1 MHQTQPS
8 ARESQSRIWTQ
19 IYVTPKTG
27 FPLASKFWN
36 FYSTVEYR
44 GRKNLERPHCL
55 QPMSQA
61 FCLHQVGKIILS
73 SLGILR
79 MMTTKGWLQW
89 CAGKCLTLLSKEKKK
104 NSQTNNTSPPPVMS
118 WFVAFADFCRRR
130 QWCHPLTIADF
141 RLPVWKQSSRSFC
154 TESTDVTALHSI
166 SAL

>member
-19 IYVTPKTG
+19 LYVTPKTG

-61 FCLHQVGKIILS
+61 FCLHRVGKIILS

-79 MMTTKGWLQW
+79 MITTKGWLQW
-89 CAGKCLTLLSKEKKK
+89 CAGKCLTLLSKEKKTK
-104 NSQTNNTSPPPVMS
+104 QSNKQYLPTTSNVLICSICWFLSEKAVVSSSNHS
-118 WFVAFADFCRRR
+118 WF
-130 QWCHPLTIADF
+130 Q
-141 RLPVWKQSSRSFC
+141 
-154 TESTDVTALHSI
+154 VTSVKAE
-166 SAL
+166 

>member
-19 IYVTPKTG
+19 LYVTPKTG

-61 FCLHQVGKIILS
+61 FCLHRVGKIILS

-79 MMTTKGWLQW
+79 MITTKGWLQW

-104 NSQTNNTSPPPVMS
+104 QSNKQYLPTTSNVLICSICWFLSEKAVVSSSNHS
-118 WFVAFADFCRRR
+118 WF
-130 QWCHPLTIADF
+130 Q
-141 RLPVWKQSSRSFC
+141 
-154 TESTDVTALHSI
+154 VTSVKAE
-166 SAL
+166 

>member
-104 NSQTNNTSPPPVMS
+104 KQSNKQYLPTTSNVLICSICWFLSEKAVVSSSNHS
-118 WFVAFADFCRRR
+118 WF
-130 QWCHPLTIADF
+130 Q
-141 RLPVWKQSSRSFC
+141 
-154 TESTDVTALHSI
+154 VTSVKAE
-166 SAL
+166 

>member
-19 IYVTPKTG
+19 LYVTPKTG

-61 FCLHQVGKIILS
+61 FCLHRVGKIILS

-79 MMTTKGWLQW
+79 MITTKGWLQW

-104 NSQTNNTSPPPVMS
+104 QSNKEYLPTTSNVLICSICWFLSEKAVVSSSNHS
-118 WFVAFADFCRRR
+118 WF
-130 QWCHPLTIADF
+130 Q
-141 RLPVWKQSSRSFC
+141 
-154 TESTDVTALHSI
+154 VTSVKAE
-166 SAL
+166 